1 MIMLVRLLSINCFL
15 RMMNTPITLFL
26 TIITV
31 IFSFQGFQ
39 NKRFFDKYAFN
50 VDGILKYKEYY
61 RMISSGFLHG
71 SWFHLI
77 FNLYTFFS
85 FGESLESVVGSTNFL
100 FIYLISLI
108 GGNILAL
115 IIHRFEGEYTAIGAS
130 GAVCGIIF
138 ASIAIFPE
146 MQIGMFLIPLSISSW
161 MYGLLF
167 VLITIY
173 GIKSRSSNV
182 GHEAHLGGALVGM
195 LVAIGLYPEVLKE
208 NYLPIVL
215 IVTPS
220 LAFIFLLIRYPEYL
234 FIEKFSFRQTDY
246 KDIDAEF
253 NERKAARQEE
263 IDEILDK
270 IQMKGIDSL
279 TAREKEALERF
290 SEK

>member
-1 MIMLVRLLSINCFL
+1 
-15 RMMNTPITLFL
+15 MMNTPITLFL
-26 TIITV
+26 TIITI

-39 NKRFFDKYAFN
+39 NQRFFNKYAFN
-50 VDGILKYKEYY
+50 IDGILKFKEYH

-85 FGESLESVVGSTNFL
+85 FGESLEMVVGSVNFL
-100 FIYLISLI
+100 LIFFASLI
-108 GGNILAL
+108 GGNVLAL
-115 IIHRFEGEYTAIGAS
+115 IIHRFEGEYTSIGAS

-138 ASIAIFPE
+138 ASIAVFPE
-146 MQIGMFLIPLSISSW
+146 MQIGMFLIPFSISSW

-173 GIKSRSSNV
+173 GIKSRSSNI
-182 GHEAHLGGALVGM
+182 GHEAHLGGALLGM
-195 LVAIGLYPEVLKE
+195 IAAIALYPEVLKE

-215 IVTPS
+215 IVTPT
-220 LAFIFLLIRYPEYL
+220 LAFIFLLIKHPDYL

-253 NERKAARQEE
+253 NERKAAKQEE

-270 IQMKGIDSL
+270 IQLKGINSL

-290 SEK
+290 SGK

>member
-1 MIMLVRLLSINCFL
+1 
-15 RMMNTPITLFL
+15 MNTPITLFL
-26 TIITV
+26 TIIMV
-31 IFSFQGFQ
+31 VFSFQGFQ
-39 NKRFFDKYAFN
+39 NKRFFDTYTFN
-50 VDGILKYKEYY
+50 VDGILKFKEYH

-85 FGESLESVVGSTNFL
+85 FGESLEMVVGSVEFL
-100 FIYLISLI
+100 LIFFVSLI

-115 IIHRFEGEYTAIGAS
+115 IIHRLDGEYTAIGAS

-173 GIKSRSSNV
+173 GIKSRSSNI

-195 LVAIGLYPEVLKE
+195 LVAVGLYPEVLKE

-215 IVTPS
+215 IITPT
-220 LAFIFLLIRYPEYL
+220 LAFIFLLIWHPDYL

-253 NERKAARQEE
+253 NERKAAKQEE

-290 SEK
+290 SGK